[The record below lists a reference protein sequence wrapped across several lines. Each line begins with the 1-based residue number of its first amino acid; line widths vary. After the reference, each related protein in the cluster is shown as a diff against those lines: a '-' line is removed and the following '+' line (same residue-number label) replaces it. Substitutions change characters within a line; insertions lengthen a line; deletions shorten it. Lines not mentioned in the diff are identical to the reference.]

1 MCEEVYEDD
10 CHTEFT
16 EECKETFEEMCKT
29 EFVTECKQEYEEI
42 CDTEY
47 SKQCKTEY
55 TQVYPNSGTTVTA
68 LLLLVLLSTTPTIS
82 SRSVLYTPTAKWS
95 RKRLVLQR
103 ERPASLDLVSI
114 RTNG

>member
-16 EECKETFEEMCKT
+16 EECMETFEEMCKT

-42 CDTEY
+42 CNTEY

-55 TQVYPNSGTTVTA
+55 TQVYPNSGTIA
-68 LLLLVLLSTTPTIS
+68 LLLFVLVPTIPTIS
-82 SRSVLYTPTAKWS
+82 SRSVLYIPTAKWS

-103 ERPASLDLVSI
+103 K
-114 RTNG
+114 

>member
-42 CDTEY
+42 CNTEY

-55 TQVYPNSGTTVTA
+55 KQVYPNSVTTA
-68 LLLLVLLSTTPTIS
+68 LLILVLVSTTPNVS
-82 SRSVLYTPTAKWS
+82 SRSVLYIPTAKWS

-103 ERPASLDLVSI
+103 ERPSSLNLVSI
-114 RTNG
+114 RIFI

>member
-42 CDTEY
+42 CSTEY
-47 SKQCKTEY
+47 STQCKTEY
-55 TQVYPNSGTTVTA
+55 TQVFPNSGTTA
-68 LLLLVLLSTTPTIS
+68 LLLLVLVSTTHNIY

-103 ERPASLDLVSI
+103 ERPSSLSLVSI
-114 RTNG
+114 RINV

>member
-42 CDTEY
+42 CNTEY
-47 SKQCKTEY
+47 STQCKTEY
-55 TQVYPNSGTTVTA
+55 KQVYPNSVTTA
-68 LLLLVLLSTTPTIS
+68 LLILVLVSTTSNIS
-82 SRSVLYTPTAKWS
+82 SRSVLNIPTAKW
-95 RKRLVLQR
+95 
-103 ERPASLDLVSI
+103 
-114 RTNG
+114 

>member
-1 MCEEVYEDD
+1 MYEDD

-42 CDTEY
+42 CNTEY
-47 SKQCKTEY
+47 STQCKTEY
-55 TQVYPNSGTTVTA
+55 KQVYPISGTA
-68 LLLLVLLSTTPTIS
+68 AFLLLVLVSTIPNIS
-82 SRSVLYTPTAKWS
+82 LRSVLYIPTAKWS

-103 ERPASLDLVSI
+103 ERPSSLNLFIHS
-114 RTNG
+114 N

>member
-1 MCEEVYEDD
+1 MYEDD

-42 CDTEY
+42 CNTEY

-55 TQVYPNSGTTVTA
+55 TQVYPNSGTTA
-68 LLLLVLLSTTPTIS
+68 LLLLVLVPTIPNIY
-82 SRSVLYTPTAKWS
+82 SRSVLYISTAKWS

-103 ERPASLDLVSI
+103 ERPSSHNLLSI
-114 RTNG
+114 RINVL

>member
-1 MCEEVYEDD
+1 MYEDD

-42 CDTEY
+42 CNTEY

-55 TQVYPNSGTTVTA
+55 TQVFQNSGTTA
-68 LLLLVLLSTTPTIS
+68 LLLFLYLLHPI
-82 SRSVLYTPTAKWS
+82 YP
-95 RKRLVLQR
+95 
-103 ERPASLDLVSI
+103 
-114 RTNG
+114 

>member
-42 CDTEY
+42 CNTEY
-47 SKQCKTEY
+47 SKQCRTEY
-55 TQVYPNSGTTVTA
+55 TQVFPNSRTTA
-68 LLLLVLLSTTPTIS
+68 LLLLVLVSTTHNIY

-103 ERPASLDLVSI
+103 ERPSSLSLVSI
-114 RTNG
+114 RINV